1 MTRRDFI
8 TKLSAAVGLMAVAP
22 SAVRWA
28 MVAPEAPMEPLDFTL
43 LSGELID
50 FHREIILSG
59 GLSFVTGV
67 PLIRSEMLREV

>member
-1 MTRRDFI
+1 
-8 TKLSAAVGLMAVAP
+8 
-22 SAVRWA
+22 
-28 MVAPEAPMEPLDFTL
+28 MEPLDFTL